1 MQLIEA
7 LYPKNYQNLKGPI
20 LETYEALLGAQKGA
34 APSSL
39 LAPKPTSGSRTN
51 RPEIER
57 LQGEA
62 AAAMQLL
69 MKAGN
74 SKDEA
79 ARKVARRVSKFDLKS
94 LGYTRKHRTGITAT
108 TIKGWRDKFR
118 GIADD
123 SLGSM
128 RYTHVLDSL
137 EGADPEAAAAV
148 ALKFVLGSML
158 PENRE
163 KPPS

>member
-1 MQLIEA
+1 MKDPDPWARVIGRYGGEISVDFLRRGDQ
-7 LYPKNYQNLKGPI
+7 KKI
-20 LETYEALLGAQKGA
+20 LTAVLEFNR
-34 APSSL
+34 SDRD
-39 LAPKPTSGSRTN
+39 RT
-51 RPEIER
+51 EFT
-57 LQGEA
+57 L
-62 AAAMQLL
+62 
-69 MKAGN
+69 
-74 SKDEA
+74 A

-118 GIADD
+118 GFADD

-137 EGADPEAAAAV
+137 EGADPEAAAVV

-158 PENRE
+158 PENQE